1 MNRASYVVLLPLG
14 AKKKTTRIEVLE
26 NGTVIAGEAHQG
38 AVAIARKPS
47 LAELEAAYGAFE
59 RRVAKFQDT
68 FAERTEEETNA
79 SDRFDAAI
87 QRRQQQQTATAKCEA
102 SRDACAK
109 ALKAAE
115 PVKATHEFDHPQPP
129 YVWAWGPEGLRRFV
143 PAEPVKATHEF
154 EAPYPVVATKEF
166 CTAYSPYVCIMRFTP
181 AHAACLKTRKGLGYT
196 VMDLSPKTAPTE

>member
-26 NGTVIAGEAHQG
+26 NGTVIASSSS
-38 AVAIARKPS
+38 ARKPS

-68 FAERTEEETNA
+68 FAERIEEGTN
-79 SDRFDAAI
+79 
-87 QRRQQQQTATAKCEA
+87 ATAKCEA

-115 PVKATHEFDHPQPP
+115 PVKATHEF
-129 YVWAWGPEGLRRFV
+129 
-143 PAEPVKATHEF
+143 
-154 EAPYPVVATKEF
+154 EAPYPLVATKEF

>member
-26 NGTVIAGEAHQG
+26 NGTVIAGEARQG

-68 FAERTEEETNA
+68 FAERIEGGTN
-79 SDRFDAAI
+79 
-87 QRRQQQQTATAKCEA
+87 ATAKCEA

-115 PVKATHEFDHPQPP
+115 PVKATYEFDHPQP
-129 YVWAWGPEGLRRFV
+129 
-143 PAEPVKATHEF
+143 
-154 EAPYPVVATKEF
+154 
-166 CTAYSPYVCIMRFTP
+166 PYVCIMRFTP